1 VNLVRRM
8 TGASVTPDDAV
19 GVIVFISREADE
31 HPQPA
36 FEHGGVNTR
45 EGHSQQD
52 RWDMGPQ

>member
-1 VNLVRRM
+1 M